1 MFLDEI
7 TCKTYLMV
15 QAEKKLQLELSKS
28 VTIVSLG
35 VKNSAFFKAWQPDW
49 QPKRDSEKKL
59 SSFEINK

>member
-1 MFLDEI
+1 
-7 TCKTYLMV
+7 MV